1 MRRTAASADAVKAM
15 HEAFCAVGDHAET
28 RHPCLAWS
36 AKGNRDR
43 RRKLVAELVSQ
54 DQETRDGDQRQ
65 LRDQL
70 QCRPRGGGT

>member
-43 RRKLVAELVSQ
+43 RRKLAARKFRPGFMDDVDEL
-54 DQETRDGDQRQ
+54 
-65 LRDQL
+65 
-70 QCRPRGGGT
+70 